1 MIVVIFVTR
10 CVQAP
15 SCGREDPGGELELEQ
30 EVGCLVGVVEEG
42 EEAGLQAGQG
52 LQVEELE
59 EELEESQV
67 RQQCRRCLTPVWTGQ
82 LWHSS
87 G

>member
-15 SCGREDPGGELELEQ
+15 SCGREDPGGELEQ
-30 EVGCLVGVVEEG
+30 EDGCLVEEVEEG
-42 EEAGLQAGQG
+42 EEAGLQAGQEQ
-52 LQVEELE
+52 QV